1 VSGERRRGS
10 KTRVDPVLRRQLE
23 SAAAGADQT
32 VEAVLRLRL
41 PALRSARPKHALPV
55 REVAERLFERVARE
69 LGVGASAYDWNV
81 FPNLG
86 YSVLKAKVP
95 FVECVLKQ
103 PEVASASA
111 NRTDE
116 PGEPAQG
123 RVRRR
128 RSSST

>member
-1 VSGERRRGS
+1 
-10 KTRVDPVLRRQLE
+10 VDPVLRRQLQ
-23 SAAAGADQT
+23 SAAAGGDEP

-41 PALRSARPKHALPV
+41 PALRSARAEPALPV

-69 LGVGASAYDWNV
+69 LGVGSSAYDWNV
-81 FPNLG
+81 FPSLG
-86 YSVLKAKVP
+86 YSVLKAKGA
-95 FVECVLKQ
+95 FVECVLRQ

-111 NRTDE
+111 NRTGE
-116 PGEPAQG
+116 PDEPAQG